1 MAFTITNLT
10 CVTNNQ
16 KAGNVP
22 TLWLYYNA
30 DGDTMTDA
38 GAITTGRFT
47 VGDQV
52 NVIDADYGNNTFYNV
67 TVVTAAGV
75 VTLVA
80 NS

>member
-1 MAFTITNLT
+1 MAFDIANLT
-10 CVTNNQ
+10 IISNNQ
-16 KAGNVP
+16 KSGNVP
-22 TLWLYYNA
+22 ALWLYYNEN
-30 DGDTMTDA
+30 GDTMTTA

-67 TVVTAAGV
+67 TVVTDAGV